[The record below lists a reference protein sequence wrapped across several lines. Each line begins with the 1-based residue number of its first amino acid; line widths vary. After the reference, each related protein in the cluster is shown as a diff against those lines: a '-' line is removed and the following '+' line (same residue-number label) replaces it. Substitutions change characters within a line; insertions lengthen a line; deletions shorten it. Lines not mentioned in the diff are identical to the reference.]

1 MLNFRNA
8 FIANLTNTKVD
19 LQALEPTYT
28 SIEELKRWTKDRHG
42 AKDVEE
48 LEEKMKKLTESISK
62 EEDGNLHEI

>member
-8 FIANLTNTKVD
+8 FIANLTNPKVD
-19 LQALEPTYT
+19 LQALEPKYT

-48 LEEKMKKLTESISK
+48 LENKLNKLTESISK
-62 EEDGNLHEI
+62 EDGNLHEV